1 MRFDDYAFEQCARVV
16 FHMNDSARECYDSWE
31 ELKSFMESMAYQY
44 GGNGGCTHFATGGF
58 VLSFSRS
65 SVDKDDW
72 FVTASVQPY
81 TAIKYIERVSK
92 RLDSL
97 ELQSAN

>member
-16 FHMNDSARECYDSWE
+16 FHMNESAQEKYDNWS
-31 ELKSFMESMAYQY
+31 ELLSFMESMAYQY
-44 GGNGGCTHFATGGF
+44 GGNAGCTHFATGGF
-58 VLSFSRS
+58 CLSFSRS

-81 TAIKYIERVSK
+81 TAMRYIEAVTNRMDAI
-92 RLDSL
+92 R
-97 ELQSAN
+97 EMAA

>member
-16 FHMNDSARECYDSWE
+16 YHMNESAQERYDSWE
-31 ELKSFMESMAYQY
+31 ELKSFMEMMAYQY
-44 GGNGGCTHFATGGF
+44 GGNAGCTHFATGGF
-58 VLSFSRS
+58 CLTFSRS

-81 TAIKYIERVSK
+81 TALRYIERTAEKFDTIRSI
-92 RLDSL
+92 
-97 ELQSAN
+97 AA

>member
-1 MRFDDYAFEQCARVV
+1 MRFDDYAFEQCAQVV
-16 FHMNDSARECYDSWE
+16 FAMNDSARERYDSWR
-31 ELKSFMESMAYQY
+31 ELLSFMESMAYQY

-58 VLSFSRS
+58 VLTFCRS

-81 TAIKYIERVSK
+81 TAQRYIESVK
-92 RLDSL
+92 ERLTDIR
-97 ELQSAN
+97 ELAA